1 MVVAPVV
8 AVVRTVVVSATGK
21 RRRNSEYGQCNGKL
35 FHLHSLLCVL
45 PAGHYSKTQWTAEAA
60 NGVYPFLSFCRGE
73 MDCRSLRLLRASFSR
88 SDGEAPLC
96 PF

>member
-60 NGVYPFLSFCRGE
+60 NGAHLAWSLPIFEFLARRNGLPLSP
-73 MDCRSLRLLRASFSR
+73 SLARFVLAKRR
-88 SDGEAPLC
+88 
-96 PF
+96 